1 MDYLAIFHEAKNAAV
16 AATSAKFAEIGDF
29 GACGFA
35 WVQIPEPMHAAAL
48 VSAGLAK
55 KGDADAFRH
64 GAIIYDPGQSPVQ
77 SLNVMDAGADAF
89 AAVMARHGIKARAW
103 SRMD

>member
-1 MDYLAIFHEAKNAAV
+1 MDYLAIFNEAKSAAV

-29 GACGFA
+29 GTCGFA
-35 WVQIPEPMHAAAL
+35 WVQIPEPKHAAAL

-55 KGDADAFRH
+55 KGEAVAGRN
-64 GAIIYDPGQSPVQ
+64 GATIFDPGQSPVQ
-77 SLNVMDAGADAF
+77 SLTVMDAGAEAF
-89 AAVMARHGIKARAW
+89 AKVLEERGIKARAW